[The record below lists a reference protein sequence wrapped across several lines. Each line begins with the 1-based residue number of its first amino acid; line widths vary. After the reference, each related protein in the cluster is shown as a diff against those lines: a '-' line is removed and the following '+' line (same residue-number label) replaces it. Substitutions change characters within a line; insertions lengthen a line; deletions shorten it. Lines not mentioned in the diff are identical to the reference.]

1 MQGTGH
7 EVVVLHYEYPVT
19 KQVRSAR
26 LNGKKMAIEIE
37 NKNKKNFQI
46 MDVGKNLNIAE
57 TELIINK
64 PPFFY
69 E

>member
-1 MQGTGH
+1 
-7 EVVVLHYEYPVT
+7 
-19 KQVRSAR
+19 
-26 LNGKKMAIEIE
+26 MAIKIE

-46 MDVGKNLNIAE
+46 MVVVKNLNIAE